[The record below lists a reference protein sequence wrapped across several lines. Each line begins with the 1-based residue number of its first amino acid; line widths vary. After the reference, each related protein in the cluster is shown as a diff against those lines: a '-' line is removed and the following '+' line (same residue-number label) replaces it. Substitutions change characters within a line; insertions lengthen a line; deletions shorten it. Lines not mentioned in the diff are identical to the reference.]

1 MCSDYIPDCNSN
13 INGNSNGNDANNDDK
28 DHQSDVGYRGMDED
42 EILNREG
49 LTPQQYLEFTE
60 RFIPENETTPAR
72 NETVMTMQRDKCSK
86 FHLCILKAE
95 DTNLRGSIT
104 VLLTSCLSCLDFA
117 ALLMSRSFTCLVKT
131 KLVK

>member
-60 RFIPENETTPAR
+60 RFIP
-72 NETVMTMQRDKCSK
+72 
-86 FHLCILKAE
+86 
-95 DTNLRGSIT
+95 
-104 VLLTSCLSCLDFA
+104 
-117 ALLMSRSFTCLVKT
+117 
-131 KLVK
+131 